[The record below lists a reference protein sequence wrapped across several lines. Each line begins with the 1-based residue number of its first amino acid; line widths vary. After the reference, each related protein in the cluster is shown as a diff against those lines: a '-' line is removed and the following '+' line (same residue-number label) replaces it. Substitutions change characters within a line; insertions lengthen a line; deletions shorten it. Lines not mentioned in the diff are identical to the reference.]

1 MQRYICEHEEKV
13 QDNDQTQV
21 VATSDERN
29 KIHEDNLLLLSLRDK
44 NVENEQIS
52 SVFRLYIFPKINFC
66 DRERPCQQL

>member
-29 KIHEDNLLLLSLRDK
+29 KIHEDNLLLLSLSDK
-44 NVENEQIS
+44 NVENEQFRPS
-52 SVFRLYIFPKINFC
+52 SGFIYFQK
-66 DRERPCQQL
+66 